1 MNTWTHKSDSVD
13 PKGGAGVD
21 LEGLR
26 RKNGGLN
33 IIKTDCMYARN
44 SQRFNKK
51 DASLLIRVQL

>member
-1 MNTWTHKSDSVD
+1 M
-13 PKGGAGVD
+13 D

-33 IIKTDCMYARN
+33 IIKIDCMHARN

-51 DASLLIRVQL
+51 DASLLLIVQL